1 MLSRFLPRHAV
12 LSAALSAVLLALPW
26 ASLGAQAKP
35 AMPTQPLALLQLGA
49 RRNGLTA
56 PGELPWHIVVDYQT
70 YKDNGGRK
78 ARGVF
83 EEWWAAP
90 DEYHLSFDRKGY
102 HLQAWV
108 TPQGSFAIGD
118 PDLPMPERLVYHWM
132 VAPIPQ
138 HPDLAGARLF
148 YRVRLIGPLQF
159 PCIQIRSRSSAGDN
173 LPPQYPTWCFES
185 THPMLRLVDTRV
197 SEAVTVLAVGE
208 LRRQYLPRRLV
219 ATVGRA
225 TVLTASLRQGESY
238 GNVDPSF
245 FAPPANAKPAPPP
258 STAILYLTAREA
270 ATHLISASLPH
281 GTNWNLLHESQVY
294 VPLAASISASGR
306 VEHLQ
311 ILSPMDPELVYAL
324 EETVRRFRYRPF
336 LLHGKPAAVRT
347 QIILDF
353 REPLPD

>member
-1 MLSRFLPRHAV
+1 MLCRFSPRRALVFVLLFALPSLAY
-12 LSAALSAVLLALPW
+12 AAQAHSAVAT
-26 ASLGAQAKP
+26 
-35 AMPTQPLALLQLGA
+35 MPTQPLALLQLGA

-56 PGELPWHIVVDYQT
+56 PGEQPWHVEVTYQT
-70 YKDNGGRK
+70 YRSNGRRK
-78 ARGVF
+78 ATGTF

-90 DEYHLSFDRKGY
+90 DQYHLSFDRKGY

-118 PDLPMPERLVYHWM
+118 PDLPMPERLVYHWLI
-132 VAPIPQ
+132 APIPQ

-159 PCIQIRSRSSAGDN
+159 PCVQIRSRSAGGDN

-208 LRRQYLPRRLV
+208 LRRQYLPQRLAV
-219 ATVGRA
+219 TVGPE
-225 TVLTASLRQGESY
+225 TVLTATLQRGESY
-238 GNVDPSF
+238 GHVDPSF
-245 FAPPANAKPAPPP
+245 FTPPANAKPAPSP

-294 VPLAASISASGR
+294 VPLAVSISTRGR
-306 VEHLQ
+306 VERLQ
-311 ILSPMDPELVYAL
+311 ILSPTDPGIAYAL

-353 REPLPD
+353 RKPLPR